1 MYNNM
6 MVKITAGPNDAHRRL
21 DRFLRQYFDKA
32 PLSLIYKM
40 IRKDV
45 KVNGKR
51 QSRETLL
58 EEGDEICVYMTEEQ
72 ADAAKGSGR
81 DIEGVQA
88 HQEME
93 TDFRAPAEQA
103 VRDPHEDCRDEAV
116 ERRIDE
122 PADQPRI
129 EIRKEPVR
137 AVVLNDAQ
145 RAGVRLLSSA
155 LQPLSEAVTGDGR
168 IGVDRVDQLQEDPGS
183 CRLKEIAAGNNY
195 NYYYFSGL
203 FKKRTGYNFTQL
215 KRDQQLHKA
224 KELLSSTDMNIDDI
238 GRRCGFSN
246 LTLFYKNFQKKYKMT
261 PKEYR
266 DSI

>member
-1 MYNNM
+1 MQQNSYPLAFGSIIGGQNAREKGQDQN
-6 MVKITAGPNDAHRRL
+6 AHRERP
-21 DRFLRQYFDKA
+21 A
-32 PLSLIYKM
+32 P
-40 IRKDV
+40 DPV
-45 KVNGKR
+45 
-51 QSRETLL
+51 
-58 EEGDEICVYMTEEQ
+58 TEEQ

-168 IGVDRVDQLQEDPGS
+168 IGVDRVDQLQEDPDHDHEGDPEFI
-183 CRLKEIAAGNNY
+183 RYAQYAL
-195 NYYYFSGL
+195 
-203 FKKRTGYNFTQL
+203 
-215 KRDQQLHKA
+215 
-224 KELLSSTDMNIDDI
+224 
-238 GRRCGFSN
+238 
-246 LTLFYKNFQKKYKMT
+246 
-261 PKEYR
+261 
-266 DSI
+266 